1 MSSSAPDS
9 SDTPQAAAD
18 TPTAPAGGAEVAPA
32 PVSAA
37 KMVVLTLFSLGV
49 VAIPLV
55 LVVGLVIGADVL
67 WVALAIGA
75 GCLILAALWTYA
87 LDTARWIGATSR
99 LVRTR
104 GLAKT
109 KLPTPDPTAT
119 TTAPAVAD
127 DDSRL
132 DRRRVTRLV
141 AEAQRRSPGLK
152 KRPPQE

>member
-1 MSSSAPDS
+1 MTSSAPDS
-9 SDTPQAAAD
+9 RETPQAAAES
-18 TPTAPAGGAEVAPA
+18 PTAPA
-32 PVSAA
+32 PVSPA

-55 LVVGLVIGADVL
+55 LVVGLVIGVDVL

-87 LDTARWIGATSR
+87 LDTARWIGTTQR

-104 GLAKT
+104 RLAKT
-109 KLPTPDPTAT
+109 QLANTDQSATPEVA
-119 TTAPAVAD
+119 ALAD

-141 AEAQRRSPGLK
+141 AEAQRRDPKLK
-152 KRPPQE
+152 KRATD

>member
-1 MSSSAPDS
+1 MVDSAPDS
-9 SDTPQAAAD
+9 RDTPPAAAD
-18 TPTAPAGGAEVAPA
+18 TPTDPAGGAERAPA

-55 LVVGLVIGADVL
+55 LVVGLILNADLL
-67 WVALAIGA
+67 WIALAIGA
-75 GCLILAALWTYA
+75 GCLILATLWTYA
-87 LDTARWIGATSR
+87 LDTARWIGATQRLARTSG

-104 GLAKT
+104 
-109 KLPTPDPTAT
+109 LPAADESASPVVA
-119 TTAPAVAD
+119 AVAD

-152 KRPPQE
+152 KRPPQD